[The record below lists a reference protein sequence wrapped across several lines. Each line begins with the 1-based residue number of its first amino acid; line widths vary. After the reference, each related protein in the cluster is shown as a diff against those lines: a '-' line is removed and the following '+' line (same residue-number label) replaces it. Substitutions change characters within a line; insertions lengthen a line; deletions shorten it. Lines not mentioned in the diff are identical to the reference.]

1 MVDAPLCFP
10 DITGD
15 VPYQTS
21 DVSQLTS
28 LDINEKFAEARAFSA
43 MCFGIIGYKPI
54 LWFQYI
60 HMDHPYFIVIKD
72 RNSRGDD
79 NVVFTAWIADPR

>member
-43 MCFGIIGYKPI
+43 MCFGTVGYTPI
-54 LWFQYI
+54 LQFQYI

-72 RNSRGDD
+72 RNNYGDD